1 MCDYID
7 NVVQQLMDYG
17 VNKDTIVKKFCKKF
31 KLLNN
36 KMSETHIL
44 DTAYKLVGKRL
55 AHENLSIR
63 KKAVGKL
70 LKAIRKIREQPV
82 DDSIFEQG
90 SHTKSSEPF
99 FAEIV
104 YKALA
109 ASEETVVDRIN
120 RHVLKLKK
128 VTFDERVKVNVI
140 DIVIGIDGN
149 AVCHLSFDDEVDENS
164 SWPCSILCKEWTEEQ
179 KKALIQL
186 KDCFED
192 SIDMLRPL
200 LECLDDGCG

>member
-1 MCDYID
+1 
-7 NVVQQLMDYG
+7 MDYG

-36 KMSETHIL
+36 EMSETHIL

-55 AHENLSIR
+55 VHENLSIR

-99 FAEIV
+99 FTETA

-128 VTFDERVKVNVI
+128 LLLMIWLR
-140 DIVIGIDGN
+140 
-149 AVCHLSFDDEVDENS
+149 
-164 SWPCSILCKEWTEEQ
+164 
-179 KKALIQL
+179 LI
-186 KDCFED
+186 
-192 SIDMLRPL
+192 SMI
-200 LECLDDGCG
+200 

>member
-1 MCDYID
+1 
-7 NVVQQLMDYG
+7 
-17 VNKDTIVKKFCKKF
+17 
-31 KLLNN
+31 
-36 KMSETHIL
+36 MSETHIL

-55 AHENLSIR
+55 VHENLSIR

-99 FAEIV
+99 FAEAA

-109 ASEETVVDRIN
+109 ASEETVVDHIN

-128 VTFDERVKVNVI
+128 VTFDERVKVNVS
-140 DIVIGIDGN
+140 DIVIGVDGN
-149 AVCHLSFDDEVDENS
+149 AVCHLSFDNEVDENS
-164 SWPCSILCKEWTEEQ
+164 S
-179 KKALIQL
+179 
-186 KDCFED
+186 
-192 SIDMLRPL
+192 
-200 LECLDDGCG
+200 

>member
-17 VNKDTIVKKFCKKF
+17 VNKDTIVEKFYKKF
-31 KLLNN
+31 LNN
-36 KMSETHIL
+36 DMSETHVL

-55 AHENLSIR
+55 VHENLSIR
-63 KKAVGKL
+63 KKAMDKL

-99 FAEIV
+99 FAETA
-104 YKALA
+104 YKGLA
-109 ASEETVVDRIN
+109 ASEETVVDHIN

-128 VTFDERVKVNVI
+128 LLLMKGLRLISVI
-140 DIVIGIDGN
+140 
-149 AVCHLSFDDEVDENS
+149 
-164 SWPCSILCKEWTEEQ
+164 
-179 KKALIQL
+179 
-186 KDCFED
+186 
-192 SIDMLRPL
+192 
-200 LECLDDGCG
+200 

>member
-1 MCDYID
+1 MCDYIN

-36 KMSETHIL
+36 EISEIHII

-55 AHENLSIR
+55 VHENLSKR
-63 KKAVGKL
+63 EKAVGKL
-70 LKAIRKIREQPV
+70 LKALRKIREQPV

-99 FAEIV
+99 FAETV

-128 VTFDERVKVNVI
+128 LLLMKGLRLMSVI
-140 DIVIGIDGN
+140 
-149 AVCHLSFDDEVDENS
+149 
-164 SWPCSILCKEWTEEQ
+164 
-179 KKALIQL
+179 
-186 KDCFED
+186 
-192 SIDMLRPL
+192 
-200 LECLDDGCG
+200 